1 MFGDNP
7 AARLLEILEE
17 GKNFPDHIESKAVW
31 RKILNLKDESDT
43 ILLSRLGKIMQ
54 LPEQIKSILL
64 QDFPN
69 QTLSTQ
75 HWEERVLSAFLNQDI
90 NQNWKGFYKYID
102 DHTITYLRLNADLLQ
117 TKSPTKKIDSSK
129 IIELKKKVS
138 ELLEELLDTEIDP
151 EFKTY
156 MTRCLH
162 KLILAIDEYRIS
174 GAAPILDTVESAFGH
189 AVVDENYRKVLSE
202 SEIGNKISKIM
213 TVVADSMTVAI
224 GLPQLSASFSSLL
237 ELYNS

>member
-17 GKNFPDHIESKAVW
+17 GKDFSDHIESKTVW

-69 QTLSTQ
+69 QTSSTQ

-102 DHTITYLRLNADLLQ
+102 DHTIAYLRLNADLLQ

-138 ELLEELLDTEIDP
+138 EILEELIDTEIDP
-151 EFKTY
+151 EFKIY
-156 MTRCLH
+156 MIRCLN
-162 KLILAIDEYRIS
+162 KLILTIDEYRIS
-174 GAAPILDTVESAFGH
+174 GASPILDTVESVYGH
-189 AVVDENYRKVLSE
+189 AFVDENYRKVLSE
-202 SEIGNKISKIM
+202 SEIGSKII
-213 TVVADSMTVAI
+213 TVMSFVADSMTTAI
-224 GLPQLSASFSSLL
+224 GVPQLSGSISSLL
-237 ELYNS
+237 ELYNG